1 MQCWGQC
8 MWLGPCMTAC
18 LFRRGVQHWDTGK
31 FSDFPFWDKTGNI
44 TQFWEIIGV
53 FHPILGNLLESKGKK
68 LSQKQEILGK

>member
-1 MQCWGQC
+1 MLSRHSIFQKQ
-8 MWLGPCMTAC
+8 A
-18 LFRRGVQHWDTGK
+18 VNTGK